1 MRTQGGQLPLPLR
14 TFRASLALSQKQVFS
29 AVLPLFPRCARGS
42 TKRKR
47 SLLQIVA
54 LLCRGARAMPC
65 GPAPALSAP
74 AGGRRGVLLWP
85 SASHP
90 CGLCARA
97 ALRAALRHRRPIGAP
112 CRRSARASVARRPA
126 ARLVALPSA
135 PPRRRSVPARPAAF
149 APSMMDSR
157 PVSSR
162 VWGCSA
168 SFRASARCA
177 RSRSGLVPGGLVSR
191 GAPPSSSRGVGG
203 SRAGQVAAAR
213 CLSVQRVTRR
223 PARGQEAARR
233 GGVGDSVPG
242 AAAAA
247 PWPSCA
253 PWQGVGTLH
262 PPRRFALGGGGYGW

>member
-1 MRTQGGQLPLPLR
+1 MRPRPDPAGCLAHPRRSTTASAPHVPR
-14 TFRASLALSQKQVFS
+14 SARAFAKASLFRCVA
-29 AVLPLFPRCARGS
+29 PYPRCARGS

-54 LLCRGARAMPC
+54 LRCRGARACPC

-112 CRRSARASVARRPA
+112 CRRSARAFVARRPA

-135 PPRRRSVPARPAAF
+135 PPRRCSVPARPAAF

-177 RSRSGLVPGGLVSR
+177 RSRSGLVPG
-191 GAPPSSSRGVGG
+191 A
-203 SRAGQVAAAR
+203 
-213 CLSVQRVTRR
+213 
-223 PARGQEAARR
+223 
-233 GGVGDSVPG
+233 
-242 AAAAA
+242 
-247 PWPSCA
+247 
-253 PWQGVGTLH
+253 
-262 PPRRFALGGGGYGW
+262 

>member
-1 MRTQGGQLPLPLR
+1 MAARSIASPPQGTANSAPVLPRCRLLCRRPPGARTGSSGRALIRRASLRTQGGQLPLPLR
-14 TFRASLALSQKQVFS
+14 TFRAPLALSQKQVFS

-74 AGGRRGVLLWP
+74 AGGRRGVLLRLP
-85 SASHP
+85 ASHP
-90 CGLCARA
+90 CGLCGRA
-97 ALRAALRHRRPIGAP
+97 ALRAALHHRRPIGAP
-112 CRRSARASVARRPA
+112 CRRSARAFIARRPA

-135 PPRRRSVPARPAAF
+135 PPASVLSASPPRGF
-149 APSMMDSR
+149 CPSMMGSR

-177 RSRSGLVPGGLVSR
+177 RSRSGLVPG
-191 GAPPSSSRGVGG
+191 A
-203 SRAGQVAAAR
+203 
-213 CLSVQRVTRR
+213 
-223 PARGQEAARR
+223 
-233 GGVGDSVPG
+233 
-242 AAAAA
+242 
-247 PWPSCA
+247 
-253 PWQGVGTLH
+253 
-262 PPRRFALGGGGYGW
+262 

>member
-14 TFRASLALSQKQVFS
+14 AFRASLALSQKQVFS

-54 LLCRGARAMPC
+54 LRCRGARACPC

-90 CGLCARA
+90 CGLCGRA

-112 CRRSARASVARRPA
+112 CRRSARFRRAPPGRSARRSALRAPA
-126 ARLVALPSA
+126 PVLCAC
-135 PPRRRSVPARPAAF
+135 PPRGF
-149 APSMMDSR
+149 CPSMMDSR

-177 RSRSGLVPGGLVSR
+177 RSRSGLVPGV
-191 GAPPSSSRGVGG
+191 
-203 SRAGQVAAAR
+203 
-213 CLSVQRVTRR
+213 
-223 PARGQEAARR
+223 
-233 GGVGDSVPG
+233 
-242 AAAAA
+242 
-247 PWPSCA
+247 
-253 PWQGVGTLH
+253 
-262 PPRRFALGGGGYGW
+262 

>member
-54 LLCRGARAMPC
+54 LRCRGARAWPC

-90 CGLCARA
+90 CGLCGRA

-112 CRRSARASVARRPA
+112 LC
-126 ARLVALPSA
+126 
-135 PPRRRSVPARPAAF
+135 PPRPRAGALCLPAPRLLPFDDGFPAGFLARVGLLGF
-149 APSMMDSR
+149 
-157 PVSSR
+157 VSR
-162 VWGCSA
+162 VRSLCSLPLWP
-168 SFRASARCA
+168 CA
-177 RSRSGLVPGGLVSR
+177 GGLS
-191 GAPPSSSRGVGG
+191 
-203 SRAGQVAAAR
+203 
-213 CLSVQRVTRR
+213 
-223 PARGQEAARR
+223 
-233 GGVGDSVPG
+233 
-242 AAAAA
+242 
-247 PWPSCA
+247 
-253 PWQGVGTLH
+253 
-262 PPRRFALGGGGYGW
+262 